1 MFCFSSCGVKCLE
14 GDLRVAGADKVEQL
28 LAVLADEGLL
38 VVASDVVPLDA
49 IVVEVVQ
56 DGQARLTLLRQ
67 QEDRVFFKIRIGINK
82 KKEARSIGSVALT
95 SSSRLSGCGRPS
107 PPVLDQSPRA
117 RWSVGGILASEP
129 DQNHPLTMVGCKS
142 ARLHPSKSHLRPLVQ
157 MYLTPSVAKE
167 RSQSVTDPFRGRENA
182 DRGNESN
189 NLQRANCCLM
199 NSFSWR
205 VSRLTASMQWRRQ
218 TLRASSQSTS
228 NEEVAGCSQL
238 KK

>member
-1 MFCFSSCGVKCLE
+1 MCVFCFSSCGVKCLE

-157 MYLTPSVAKE
+157 MNLTPSVAKKKKE
-167 RSQSVTDPFRGRENA
+167 KRKKPISHGPVSWSRKRGPRE
-182 DRGNESN
+182 
-189 NLQRANCCLM
+189 
-199 NSFSWR
+199 
-205 VSRLTASMQWRRQ
+205 
-218 TLRASSQSTS
+218 
-228 NEEVAGCSQL
+228 
-238 KK
+238 